1 MHFIIPAL
9 GTFPMCVP
17 FQSID
22 SGGQREQR
30 AEEEDRQRGT
40 KKDWAKK
47 EGEDPGGMARLD
59 SMGFIPPRT
68 EEEGASSVFP
78 LFHTS
83 TAC

>member
-1 MHFIIPAL
+1 
-9 GTFPMCVP
+9 MCVP

-30 AEEEDRQRGT
+30 AGEEDRQRGT